1 MAVKQY
7 SRLLLGL
14 LAGLMTMVVM
24 AAPAETPTNGIMNLA
39 PPSVRIIRD
48 SMERVQKDPN
58 RSEENRTQ
66 LTELYQQTL
75 QYLQESE
82 ENSAT
87 LAALQKRL
95 LQAPAELSSLKQQQ
109 KSLKTPTDTEL
120 KKDYSRLPMAVLE
133 KQLQESQDQ
142 QRTLQQ
148 QLSQLNEQITNEQAR
163 PDTSQTQID
172 AIGTQLVLMS
182 DELATLLNKQ
192 DQQPF
197 PKTRQQML
205 LAKQT
210 ALQSKSQLLRQE
222 ILASSTIL
230 DLITHRRDLVRKQLQ
245 ILNNQIALM
254 QSEVNR
260 KRRLVTEETIAHIS
274 KVTGQ
279 DNPLL
284 AEQLRLNAGLGQE
297 LLQLNDQQSQLQQE
311 DNRIKDLQRRMQD
324 LQQTIEQ
331 QTAVLENNPLLGKIL
346 REQQQALPKLR
357 LYDDIDTTI
366 SDIRLKQ
373 FSYGEQRQ
381 RLSDPQAIITA
392 LFQEHQI
399 PSDQQTG
406 LGRAITDQLQTRRD
420 LLDRV
425 QRELGTLLS
434 IAIDLKLNQKQLQQS
449 SLKLV
454 KSLDDQLFW
463 IPTNPPLDMDWLKT
477 IPADIHDQ
485 FTALNTGNILP
496 ALFQGVHKRIP
507 QTVIILAI
515 VMVLV
520 IRRKTIQQALSDL
533 SAKVGDVRHDSIWV
547 TPHAL
552 FLDALQCAIPP
563 LLIALCGY
571 LISRAGGTY
580 DSLREMGKLL
590 QITGGFWWVMAFA
603 TRLHLPGGIAETHF
617 RLPAVFNQKLYQ
629 VLNLTRWVM
638 APLILLVPM
647 REINDV
653 ISQLLTMLGCGSLGI
668 LLYRLYQQVPSLF
681 GFRLLDS
688 LIWLFL
694 IATPLGLIILILT
707 GYYYTTLVIL
717 GHLVISLF
725 VIGVWALLRAVIKR
739 GIYVASRRLAFSRAL
754 SRREAMREDREV
766 EIPNLDLETINRQT
780 IRLLNAFMIALLVLL
795 LYWVWQDMIT
805 IFSSIDAIT
814 ITTTGMKSDTWQL
827 GDIMTA
833 LLLILVTMVL
843 SRNLPGLLEIAVLS
857 RLQLSQG
864 SGYAISTLLSYSIT
878 AIGVLSVLS
887 TLGVSWDKLQW
898 LVAAVGVGLGFG
910 LQEIFANFISGIIIL
925 FERPIRIGDTVTIG
939 SLSGTV
945 SRIRIRATTITDW
958 DNKEIVIPNKVF
970 ITDQLIN
977 WTLSDPE
984 TRVVIMVGVA
994 YGSDLAKTRELL
1006 LQAADEDPR
1015 VLKEPTPSVFFLSFG
1030 DSTLNHELR
1039 VHVKE
1044 MGDRLITLN
1053 DLNTRID
1060 TLFREHNIEI
1070 AFPQRDIHIRTT
1082 EPPPS
1087 HEEKTA
1093 KSQRRPQTTTHSS
1106 DDDPGLDIGFSD
1118 DAEPI

>member
-1 MAVKQY
+1 MAMQV
-7 SRLLLGL
+7 
-14 LAGLMTMVVM
+14 MT
-24 AAPAETPTNGIMNLA
+24 ASAETPTNGIMNLA
-39 PPSVRIIRD
+39 PPSVRMIRD

-87 LAALQKRL
+87 LASLQKRL
-95 LQAPAELSSLKQQQ
+95 LQAPAELIKLKQEQ
-109 KSLKTPTDTEL
+109 KALQTPTNIEL
-120 KKDYSRLPMAVLE
+120 QDDYSRLSLTTLE
-133 KQLQESQDQ
+133 RQLQEGQDQ

-205 LAKQT
+205 LAKQA

-222 ILASSTIL
+222 ILASSTML

-284 AEQLRLNAGLGQE
+284 ADQLRLNAGLGQE
-297 LLQLNDQQSQLQQE
+297 LLQLNDQQSELQQE

-381 RLSDPQAIITA
+381 RLSDPQAVITA
-392 LFQEHQI
+392 LFLEHQI
-399 PSDQQTG
+399 PTDQQVS
-406 LGRAITDQLQTRRD
+406 LRRAIADQLQTRRD
-420 LLDRV
+420 LLDRI

-463 IPTNPPLDMDWLKT
+463 IPTNPPLDTDWLKT

-485 FTALNTGNILP
+485 ITALNTGNILP
-496 ALFQGVHKRIP
+496 ALLQGVHKRIP
-507 QTVIILAI
+507 QTIIILAI
-515 VMVLV
+515 VMILV
-520 IRRKTIQQALSDL
+520 IRRNTIQQALTDL
-533 SAKVGDVRHDSIWV
+533 SGKVGDVRHDSIWV
-547 TPHAL
+547 TPQAL

-563 LLIALCGY
+563 LLITLCGY

-590 QITGGFWWVMAFA
+590 QITGGFWWVLAFA

-681 GFRLLDS
+681 GFRFLDS

-694 IATPLGLIILILT
+694 IATPLGLIILILR

-805 IFSSIDAIT
+805 IFSSIEAIT

-1015 VLKEPTPSVFFLSFG
+1015 VLKEPAPSVFFLSFG

-1082 EPPPS
+1082 EPPS
-1087 HEEKTA
+1087 FHEEKTTRFQ
-1093 KSQRRPQTTTHSS
+1093 KRSQTTTASS